1 MSEDKQKIF
10 DDLKKVMREDKG
22 LPLRNGATNLVLG
35 EGNLSAE
42 IMCIGEAPGFWE
54 DKQGR
59 PFVGAAGKL
68 LDRLLLS
75 IKLPREDVFISNV
88 ICYRPPQNR
97 DPSPEEISLF
107 QPYVD
112 KLIDLIKPKV
122 IITLGRF
129 SMGKFL
135 PGVKISSI
143 HGKPEVVNWK
153 GNSVTIIPM
162 FHPAAAL
169 RSGEVMQKIK
179 DDFLSIPEIIKGI
192 KEELDKEKNKVE
204 QMQLV

>member
-10 DDLKKVMREDKG
+10 DDLKKVMREDTG

-35 EGNLSAE
+35 EGNLSAD

-122 IITLGRF
+122 IVTLGRF

-143 HGKPEVVNWK
+143 HGKSEVVNWK

-179 DDFLSIPEIIKGI
+179 DDFLRIPEIIKGI